1 MERET
6 RQAIGAAV
14 EEVTEGTA
22 AVLTNLSA
30 RVFALEE
37 VMRGM
42 GEEIDDLTK
51 RIDVIEARFETLHAT
66 GAIDIPAEVEDI
78 THLRARGT
86 IRIPVRWEEQP

>member
-37 VMRGM
+37 VVRGM
-42 GEEIDDLTK
+42 GEEIDNLTERVD
-51 RIDVIEARFETLHAT
+51 RIEERFATLHAT

-86 IRIPVRWEEQP
+86 VRIPVKWEDS